1 MKTSRAVTL
10 ETSEVQG
17 KSELSLDPLLDYG
30 DPQRHFLKK
39 TEAFHLF
46 LNHDLFFHAL
56 IKTLSNLSALCQ
68 VLCSALDL
76 RSRPDGPFTGLL
88 SLRSL
93 GFLLHYPVAHSDQAL
108 LTCQVWQDPLS

>member
-1 MKTSRAVTL
+1 MKTSRAVTP

-30 DPQRHFLKK
+30 DPQRHFFKK

-46 LNHDLFFHAL
+46 LIHDLFHAL

-68 VLCSALDL
+68 VLC
-76 RSRPDGPFTGLL
+76 
-88 SLRSL
+88 
-93 GFLLHYPVAHSDQAL
+93 
-108 LTCQVWQDPLS
+108 